1 MESWKVLLGRPL
13 VLVAHPDDEALG
25 CSALLQRAQSP
36 AVIFATDGAPAV
48 ERFWAAYGSRQ
59 AYAEVRRQE
68 AKLASRAAGNTKIFF
83 LSDVAGNSFVDQEL
97 FKNLMAAMAALR
109 GLAGALGTYAILTHA
124 YEGGHPDHDA
134 CSFLGHALG
143 KDLMLPVWEMPL
155 YHRDQEGVTRRQ
167 QFLCGSVEEFELQPT
182 GEELERKRRM
192 VDEYKSQHHAIRD
205 FPLAP
210 ERFRPQPTYDYCRPP
225 HPETL
230 NYEAWG
236 WPMTGE
242 QVSAAFGAYMRGG
255 EALSA

>member
-1 MESWKVLLGRPL
+1 M
-13 VLVAHPDDEALG
+13 
-25 CSALLQRAQSP
+25 
-36 AVIFATDGAPAV
+36 
-48 ERFWAAYGSRQ
+48 
-59 AYAEVRRQE
+59 
-68 AKLASRAAGNTKIFF
+68 ASRAAGNTKIFF
-83 LSDVAGNSFVDQEL
+83 LSDVAGKSFVDQEL

-109 GLAGALGTYAILTHA
+109 GLAGGLGTSAILTHA

-155 YHRDQEGVTRRQ
+155 YHRDQEGLMRRQ
-167 QFLCGSVEEFELQPT
+167 QFLCGSGEEFELQPR

-225 HPETL
+225 HPKTL